1 MERFR
6 CQSHCLGQRETKAT
20 LGPLVHRAF
29 LAEMAETAN
38 KGQQAPQGHK
48 VPLVLLVHKAPRER
62 QAHRAF
68 PAKTV
73 CLVRRETSVHRAFLA
88 LLDETAEKANKVLL
102 VLLVHKAQ
110 KATKATLEAVYQ
122 PLTSC
127 LCT

>member
-6 CQSHCLGQRETKAT
+6 CQSRCQGQRVRKETPG
-20 LGPLVHRAF
+20 LLVHRAF
-29 LAEMAETAN
+29 LAETAETAN
-38 KGQQAPQGHK
+38 KGQPEHLAHK
-48 VPLVLLVHKAPRER
+48 VLLVLLVHKAPRER
-62 QAHRAF
+62 KAHKAF

-73 CLVRRETSVHRAFLA
+73 CLVRRETSAHRAFLA
-88 LLDETAEKANKVLL
+88 LLDETAEKANKAP
-102 VLLVHKAQ
+102 LVHKGP

>member
-6 CQSHCLGQRETKAT
+6 CQSRCQGQRARKAT
-20 LGPLVHRAF
+20 PDLLVHREF

-48 VPLVLLVHKAPRER
+48 VLLVLLVHKAPRER
-62 QAHRAF
+62 KAH
-68 PAKTV
+68 K
-73 CLVRRETSVHRAFLA
+73 AFLA
-88 LLDETAEKANKVLL
+88 LLDETAEKANKALL
-102 VLLVHKAQ
+102 APLVHKALLARRERR
-110 KATKATLEAVYQ
+110 ATKATLEAVYQ